1 MRLQPRRDQPGVALL
16 APHPREQRAQPAQRQ
31 PGIERRSR
39 DADDIGPA
47 AQPLD
52 LAPVGGDHRAADHVR
67 MAVEELGGRMDDI
80 IGTERERRSEEHTS
94 ELQSLMR
101 ISYAV
106 FCLKTKNNNRTQYTT
121 TLKH

>member
-1 MRLQPRRDQPGVALL
+1 MNRADRRMRLQPRRDQPGVALL
-16 APHPREQRAQPAQRQ
+16 ALHPREQRAQPAQRQ

-80 IGTERERRSEEHTS
+80 IRSEEHTS

-101 ISYAV
+101 SSYAV
-106 FCLKTKNNNRTQYTT
+106 FCLKKTNRQYYTY
-121 TLKH
+121 KKQR